1 MKTARGGGDALI
13 LKVDDEFSIYEM
25 KKFVNAVVFP
35 NKVLYSW
42 GKSIRPALEETFMP
56 AQIKPAGAAVTG
68 KPASFVKFSDKLTD
82 SIHDIAKI
90 IEQNKE
96 MIDSI
101 QEIAIELTSSIGSL
115 HALTVKYA
123 RIANQIL
130 DVLLPILKNLPV
142 VPKNVMDLLVNL
154 ESVTQK
160 IIDNEP
166 STSKTIGDV
175 RSGLNAGDVNKIKGH
190 AEQLKNVTKTLTA
203 MLPK

>member
-1 MKTARGGGDALI
+1 MPTSVKSTIKPTARPIVKTA
-13 LKVDDEFSIYEM
+13 
-25 KKFVNAVVFP
+25 
-35 NKVLYSW
+35 
-42 GKSIRPALEETFMP
+42 T
-56 AQIKPAGAAVTG
+56 AA

-82 SIHDIAKI
+82 SVNDITKI

-115 HALTVKYA
+115 HTLTVKYA

-142 VPKNVMDLLVNL
+142 VPKNVMALLVNL
-154 ESVTQK
+154 ESITQK
-160 IIDNEP
+160 IIDNEA
-166 STSKTIGDV
+166 STAKTITDV
-175 RSGLNAGDVNKIKGH
+175 RSGLNTGDVNKIRGH
-190 AEQLKNVTKTLTA
+190 ADQLKNVTKTITG

>member
-1 MKTARGGGDALI
+1 MPTPIKATASATAKG
-13 LKVDDEFSIYEM
+13 S
-25 KKFVNAVVFP
+25 AV
-35 NKVLYSW
+35 S
-42 GKSIRPALEETFMP
+42 A
-56 AQIKPAGAAVTG
+56 

-82 SIHDIAKI
+82 SITDITKI

-115 HALTVKYA
+115 HTLTVKYA

-142 VPKNVMDLLVNL
+142 VPKNVMALLVNL
-154 ESVTQK
+154 ESMTQK
-160 IIDNEP
+160 IIDNET
-166 STSKTIGDV
+166 STAKTITDV
-175 RSGLNAGDVNKIKGH
+175 RSGLNTGDVNKIRGH
-190 AEQLKNVTKTLTA
+190 ADQLKNVTRTITG